1 MARGL
6 EMVENYTVTALFDG
20 TADDVMKAAGFS
32 RTMITEL
39 RKQPGLI
46 RVMRKGS
53 HEKTAIFAT
62 ARIERGDVLFLTLP
76 VNPVRYPVSGL
87 VPEFAFIDEDVA
99 VAVKPHGV
107 ATVPLRSHYGDSFAS
122 VLANAFGE
130 YVYRPV
136 GRLDKDT
143 SGLIIVARNALAAN
157 RLHEAQLACKIDKRY
172 TALADGVVP
181 EKGRI
186 DAPIALASDGVHREV
201 SDTGKPAIT
210 LFERLSANGKK
221 SLVRFTLLTGR
232 THQIRVHSAYI
243 GYPLVGDKLYNAN
256 ANSSDRLM
264 LHCSFLSFPHPTK
277 NMTVTCESIAPFS
290 V

>member
-1 MARGL
+1 
-6 EMVENYTVTALFDG
+6 MVENYTVTALFDG

-107 ATVPLRSHYGDSFAS
+107 ATVPLRSHYKDSFAS
-122 VLANAFGE
+122 VLANEFGE
-130 YVYRPV
+130 YVYRPI

-143 SGLIIVARNALAAN
+143 SGLIAIARNALAAN
-157 RLHEAQLACKIDKRY
+157 RLHESQLAGRIDKRY
-172 TALADGVVP
+172 TALVEGIVP
-181 EKGRI
+181 ENGRI

-201 SDTGKPAIT
+201 SDAGKPAST
-210 LFERLSANGKK
+210 LFERLSTDGKR
-221 SLVRFTLLTGR
+221 SLVRFTLLSGR

-243 GYPLVGDKLYNAN
+243 GHPLIGDALYNAN
-256 ANSSDRLM
+256 ADPSDRLM
-264 LHCSFLSFPHPTK
+264 LHCSRLSFPHPTQDT
-277 NMTVTCESIAPFS
+277 TVTCESVAPFS